1 MNSKKDKTLRG
12 LRLRRWLARPSSCVL
27 LPALLAFVV
36 MALPTL
42 VAGTPEPQI
51 HDEWGYLLS
60 ADTFAGGRLTNPT
73 HPQWVQFETVHQFH
87 VPSYQSKYPPA
98 QAMFLA
104 LGQVL
109 WHPILGVWI
118 SGFCLIASLVW
129 MLLAWV
135 PARWAVGGGLFAIA
149 QHLLQ
154 GEPLSGGTHAYWSQS
169 YWGGAVAATGG
180 ALLFGAVA
188 RTVRGPRIGTSLTM
202 ALGLLLMA
210 NSRPQEGLLVSLPT
224 AIYLLCWMVSSR
236 APGLEQQLRR
246 LVLPVA
252 LGLTAGG
259 LGMARYNQAV
269 TGDPLEMPWVTH
281 YEQYCVFPVF
291 LWQER
296 PPDRDWRHP
305 ELAAFHGDL
314 ELTFFKRHEE
324 LRKLI
329 RTSVVKLARF
339 WIFYIGLLLVPLLLF
354 LPKILR
360 DPWMRFLALIVAL
373 VNLLGLVSFSA
384 LPHYSAPVT
393 GAVLAFVVQG
403 LRHLAALR
411 RDSSLLAQ
419 RGFSIVVLL
428 IAVSGATGLG
438 SAIED
443 IAVGRKHPRHVVQR
457 ELEAAPGKH
466 LVFVSY
472 GPLHPAVDEWVY
484 NDGDIDAA
492 KVIWA
497 RDMGDERNEILI
509 QSYPDHSKWR
519 MPVLFDRGPQEP
531 VPYRRTTT
539 QPAPPAAKPD
549 LGPL

>member
-1 MNSKKDKTLRG
+1 MFDVSETVDRLQVAPKSGTTPRG
-12 LRLRRWLARPSSCVL
+12 LRVRTWLARPSLCVL
-27 LPALLAFVV
+27 LPALLAFVA
-36 MALPTL
+36 MALPSML
-42 VAGTPEPQI
+42 AGTPEPQI

-118 SGFCLIASLVW
+118 SGCCLVASLVW

-149 QHLLQ
+149 QYLLQ
-154 GEPLSGGTHAYWSQS
+154 GQALSGGTHAYWSQS

-188 RTVRGPRIGTSLTM
+188 RTVRGPRVRTSVAM
-202 ALGLLLMA
+202 VCGLLLMA
-210 NSRPQEGLLVSLPT
+210 NSRPQEGLLVSVPT

-236 APGLEQQLRR
+236 APAFEQQLRR
-246 LVLPVA
+246 LVLPVV
-252 LGLTAGG
+252 LGLSAGG
-259 LGMARYNQAV
+259 LGMARYNHAV
-269 TGDPLEMPWVTH
+269 TGDPLEMPWLTH

-291 LWQER
+291 LWQEQ
-296 PPDRDWRHP
+296 PPNRDWRHP

-314 ELTFFKRHEE
+314 ELTFFERHAG
-324 LRKLI
+324 LPKLT
-329 RTSVVKLARF
+329 RTSVVKLVRF
-339 WIFYIGLLLVPLLLF
+339 WIFYIGLLLIPLLLF
-354 LPKILR
+354 LPRILR

-373 VNLLGLVSFSA
+373 VNLVGLASFSA

-393 GAVLAFVVQG
+393 GAVLAFVIQG

-411 RDSSLLAQ
+411 RGSGFLPRQ
-419 RGFSIVVLL
+419 GFSILVFLVAL
-428 IAVSGATGLG
+428 SGAAGLS
-438 SAIED
+438 SAVED
-443 IAVGRKHPRHVVQR
+443 IALGREHPRHVVQR

-472 GPLHPAVDEWVY
+472 GPLHQAADEWVY

-492 KVIWA
+492 KVVWA
-497 RDMGDERNEILI
+497 RDMGAEGNAALV
-509 QSYPDHSKWR
+509 QTYPNHRLWR
-519 MPVLFDRGPQEP
+519 MRVRFDREPQKP
-531 VPYRRTTT
+531 IPYE
-539 QPAPPAAKPD
+539 
-549 LGPL
+549 